1 MSNFKYVTKKEY
13 QPVKNELIELINLVQ
28 DEVREYFTFRYDFI
42 GSASRNMITRDEDSN
57 VGFDFDVNIRVND
70 DEENYTAKA
79 IKQILINGF
88 NQYNHLFDY
97 DYCEDSKRVITI
109 KVKDRKKSRIL
120 HSCDFAVVY
129 DCEDGRQQYIH
140 YNKAQQSYGWQ
151 YQPKGFYK
159 LTEKMEAIK
168 EEGYWQEVRDL
179 YIDKKNN
186 NTDPNKKSRSI
197 FAETIAQVYNNH
209 FDDED

>member
-1 MSNFKYVTKKEY
+1 MSDFKYVTKKEY
-13 QPVKNELIELINLVQ
+13 QPVKKGLIELINLVQ

-57 VGFDFDVNIRVND
+57 VGYDFDVNLRVND
-70 DEENYTAKA
+70 DEENYSAKE

-88 NQYNHLFDY
+88 NRYNHLFDY

-109 KVKDRKKSRIL
+109 KVKDRKNSRIL

-140 YNKAQQSYGWQ
+140 FNKNQQTYEWQ

-159 LTEKMEAIK
+159 LPEKMEAIK
-168 EEGYWQEVRDL
+168 EAGYWQEVRDL
-179 YIDKKNN
+179 YIEKKNN
-186 NTDPNKKSRSI
+186 NNDPNKKSRSI
-197 FAETIAQVYNNH
+197 FAETITQVYNNH
-209 FDDED
+209 FEK

>member
-1 MSNFKYVTKKEY
+1 MSDFKYVTKKEY

-42 GSASRNMITRDEDSN
+42 GSASRNMITKDGVSN
-57 VGFDFDVNIRVND
+57 VGYDFDVNIRVND
-70 DEENYTAKA
+70 EEEAYTAKE
-79 IKQILINGF
+79 IKQILMKGF
-88 NQYNHLFDY
+88 NRYNHLFDY

-109 KVKDRKKSRIL
+109 KVKDRKNSRIL

-140 YNKAQQSYGWQ
+140 FNKNQQTYEWQ

-159 LTEKMEAIK
+159 LPEKMEAIK
-168 EEGYWQEVRDL
+168 ETGYWQEARDL
-179 YIDKKNN
+179 YIEKKNN
-186 NTDPNKKSRSI
+186 NNDPNKKSRSI
-197 FAETIAQVYNNH
+197 FAETITQVYNNH
-209 FDDED
+209 FDEE

>member
-1 MSNFKYVTKKEY
+1 MSDFKYVAKKEY
-13 QPVKNELIELINLVQ
+13 QPVKKELIELINLVQ

-42 GSASRNMITRDEDSN
+42 GSASRNMITREKNST
-57 VGFDFDVNIRVND
+57 VGYDFDVNLRVND
-70 DEENYTAKA
+70 DEENYSAKE

-88 NQYNHLFDY
+88 NRYNHLFDY

-109 KVKDRKKSRIL
+109 KVKDRKNSRIL

-140 YNKAQQSYGWQ
+140 FNKNQQTYEWQ

-159 LTEKMEAIK
+159 LPEKMEAIK
-168 EEGYWQEVRDL
+168 EAGYWQEVRDL
-179 YIDKKNN
+179 YIEKKNN
-186 NTDPNKKSRSI
+186 NNDPNKKSRSI
-197 FAETIAQVYNNH
+197 FAETITQVYNNH
-209 FDDED
+209 FDEE

>member
-1 MSNFKYVTKKEY
+1 MSDFKYVTKKEY
-13 QPVKNELIELINLVQ
+13 QPVKKELIELINLVQ

-42 GSASRNMITRDEDSN
+42 GSASRNMITREKNST
-57 VGFDFDVNIRVND
+57 VGYDFDVNLRVND
-70 DEENYTAKA
+70 DEENYSAKE

-88 NQYNHLFDY
+88 NRYNHLFDY

-109 KVKDRKKSRIL
+109 KVKDRKNSRIL

-140 YNKAQQSYGWQ
+140 FNKNQQTYEWQ

-159 LTEKMEAIK
+159 LPEKMEAIK
-168 EEGYWQEVRDL
+168 EAGYWQEVRDL
-179 YIDKKNN
+179 YIEKKNN
-186 NTDPNKKSRSI
+186 NNDPNKKSRSI
-197 FAETIAQVYNNH
+197 FAETITQVYNNH
-209 FDDED
+209 FDEE

>member
-1 MSNFKYVTKKEY
+1 M
-13 QPVKNELIELINLVQ
+13 
-28 DEVREYFTFRYDFI
+28 
-42 GSASRNMITRDEDSN
+42 
-57 VGFDFDVNIRVND
+57 
-70 DEENYTAKA
+70 
-79 IKQILINGF
+79 NGF
-88 NQYNHLFDY
+88 NRYNHLFDY

-109 KVKDRKKSRIL
+109 KVKDRRNSRIL

-129 DCEDGRQQYIH
+129 DCDNGRQQYIH
-140 YNKAQQSYGWQ
+140 FNKKQQTYEWQ
-151 YQPKGFYK
+151 YQPKGFYR

-168 EEGYWQEVRDL
+168 EAGYWQKVKEL

-197 FAETIAQVYNNH
+197 FAETIAQVYNYY

>member
-1 MSNFKYVTKKEY
+1 MSDFKYVTKKEY

-57 VGFDFDVNIRVND
+57 VGYDFDVNIRVND
-70 DEENYTAKA
+70 EEEDYTAKE
-79 IKQILINGF
+79 IKQILMNGF
-88 NQYNHLFDY
+88 NRYNHLFKY

-109 KVKDRKKSRIL
+109 KVKDRRNSRIL

-129 DCEDGRQQYIH
+129 DCNDGRQQYIH
-140 YNKAQQSYGWQ
+140 FNKSQQTYEWQ
-151 YQPKGFYK
+151 YQPKGFYR
-159 LTEKMEAIK
+159 LSEKIEAIK
-168 EEGYWQEVRDL
+168 EAGHWQDVRDL

-197 FAETIAQVYNNH
+197 FAETVAQVYKNY
-209 FDDED
+209 FEE